1 MSTVIKVKRS
11 EVASSVPTT
20 SDLAVGEIAVNTQDK
35 KIYVRASGGV
45 VEVANVVAGGASG
58 DITEVL
64 TATGSG
70 LTGGSTAGSANLAIN
85 VDDSSLQVSGNT
97 LQVKASGVTN
107 AMLANSGVTINSQ
120 SLSLGGS
127 LTLDSDNIGEGST
140 NLYYSNEKV
149 DDRISVLIQN
159 GTGLS
164 FTYNDSLGT
173 FTPTVSLSSFDTD
186 NLSEGST
193 NKYYTDA
200 QVQAVS
206 INNVVEDASPQLGGN
221 LDLNSSNIT
230 GTGNIDTTGN
240 LTLTSTDTGSS
251 ASPELTL
258 ERDSASPADAD
269 YLGQIKFKGD
279 DDGGSSHVYAKI
291 TGKIQDASAGT
302 EDGIIEFANVKA
314 GTNTITA
321 RLRSDSLQLLNG
333 TGLTVAGN
341 TTLSGTLN
349 SHTIPS
355 GSGTIA
361 LTSDIG
367 STSFSAVGEHILPS
381 VDDTYDLGSSTKK
394 WRNLY
399 VGGDTIF
406 LDDAKIMKSGGALMM
421 NAGVSNSIA
430 SVTISNAGAGYLTQP
445 TLTFPLPDTSGVDT
459 VVISTPGAGY
469 TSAPTVTIDAPAAGG
484 RQATATAVMADDGN
498 GTNTFSVSGVT
509 VDDGGSGYPTAP
521 NVSFSAPG
529 GSGIQTVGSTTVSAA
544 TNGGSQASAFAS
556 INVNTGEI
564 TEVTMVSNG
573 AGYTSVPTLTVSSP
587 NVDTT
592 FNVTVYNDYAS
603 GNNYYTLSG
612 GINES
617 LDIIQG
623 QTYTFDLSSSTHSGH
638 LFALSATQDGTHGG
652 GTKLTSGV
660 TYNGTQGTTGAT
672 MVLVVDANTP
682 STLYPYCE
690 THSGMGGT
698 TSLTKLASGTQAVL
712 TPVLATYDDTLNKKI
727 AMEPFALAMS
737 IALGG

>member
-1 MSTVIKVKRS
+1 
-11 EVASSVPTT
+11 
-20 SDLAVGEIAVNTQDK
+20 
-35 KIYVRASGGV
+35 
-45 VEVANVVAGGASG
+45 
-58 DITEVL
+58 
-64 TATGSG
+64 
-70 LTGGSTAGSANLAIN
+70 
-85 VDDSSLQVSGNT
+85 
-97 LQVKASGVTN
+97 
-107 AMLANSGVTINSQ
+107 
-120 SLSLGGS
+120 
-127 LTLDSDNIGEGST
+127 
-140 NLYYSNEKV
+140 
-149 DDRISVLIQN
+149 
-159 GTGLS
+159 
-164 FTYNDSLGT
+164 
-173 FTPTVSLSSFDTD
+173 
-186 NLSEGST
+186 
-193 NKYYTDA
+193 
-200 QVQAVS
+200 
-206 INNVVEDASPQLGGN
+206 
-221 LDLNSSNIT
+221 
-230 GTGNIDTTGN
+230 
-240 LTLTSTDTGSS
+240 
-251 ASPELTL
+251 
-258 ERDSASPADAD
+258 
-269 YLGQIKFKGD
+269 
-279 DDGGSSHVYAKI
+279 
-291 TGKIQDASAGT
+291 
-302 EDGIIEFANVKA
+302 
-314 GTNTITA
+314 
-321 RLRSDSLQLLNG
+321 
-333 TGLTVAGN
+333 
-341 TTLSGTLN
+341 
-349 SHTIPS
+349 
-355 GSGTIA
+355 
-361 LTSDIG
+361 
-367 STSFSAVGEHILPS
+367 
-381 VDDTYDLGSSTKK
+381 
-394 WRNLY
+394 
-399 VGGDTIF
+399 
-406 LDDAKIMKSGGALMM
+406 MKSGGALMM

-544 TNGGSQASAFAS
+544 TNGGSQASAFAG

-564 TEVTMVSNG
+564 TSVTMVSNG
-573 AGYTSVPTLTVSSP
+573 GGYTSVPTLTVSSP

>member
-11 EVASSVPTT
+11 ETASSVPTT
-20 SDLAVGEIAVNTQDK
+20 SDLAVGEIAVNTADK
-35 KIYVRASGGV
+35 KVYVRASGGV

-85 VDDSSLQVSGNT
+85 VDDSSLQISGNT
-97 LQVKASGVTN
+97 VQVKASGVTN

-120 SLSLGGS
+120 SLSLGGA

-140 NLYYSNEKV
+140 NLYYTNERV
-149 DDRISVLIQN
+149 DDRISALVQN

-164 FTYNDSLGT
+164 WTYNDALNT
-173 FTPTVSLSSFDTD
+173 FTPAVSLSSFDTD

-193 NKYYTDA
+193 NLYHTSGRVNTLIDTRVTKTFVDNLNVVAASATGNAATATALASAQNFSLTGDVTASAVSFDGSGAVQLTTDIAANSITPTELNVTDA
-200 QVQAVS
+200 AGALQSDGA
-206 INNVVEDASPQLGGN
+206 GN
-221 LDLNSSNIT
+221 LSF
-230 GTGNIDTTGN
+230 GTV
-240 LTLTSTDTGSS
+240 S
-251 ASPELTL
+251 A
-258 ERDSASPADAD
+258 
-269 YLGQIKFKGD
+269 
-279 DDGGSSHVYAKI
+279 
-291 TGKIQDASAGT
+291 
-302 EDGIIEFANVKA
+302 
-314 GTNTITA
+314 
-321 RLRSDSLQLLNG
+321 
-333 TGLTVAGN
+333 
-341 TTLSGTLN
+341 
-349 SHTIPS
+349 
-355 GSGTIA
+355 
-361 LTSDIG
+361 
-367 STSFSAVGEHILPS
+367 SFSAIGEHVLPS

-484 RQATATAVMADDGN
+484 RQATATATIADDGN
-498 GTNTFSVSGVT
+498 GTNTFSVSGVV

-529 GSGIQTVGSTTVSAA
+529 GSGIQTVGSTTVSAS
-544 TNGGSQASAFAS
+544 TNGGSQASAFAG

-564 TEVTMVSNG
+564 TSVTMVSNG

>member
-11 EVASSVPTT
+11 ETASSVPTT
-20 SDLAVGEIAVNTQDK
+20 SDLAVGEIAVNTADK
-35 KIYVRASGGV
+35 KVYVRASGGV

-85 VDDSSLQVSGNT
+85 VDDSSLQISGNT

-120 SLSLGGS
+120 SLSLGGA

-140 NLYYSNEKV
+140 NLYYTNERV
-149 DDRISVLIQN
+149 DDRISALVQN

-164 FTYNDSLGT
+164 WTYNDALNT
-173 FTPTVSLSSFDTD
+173 FTPAVSLSSFDTD

-193 NKYYTDA
+193 NLYHTSGRVNTLIDTRVTKTFVDNLNVVAASATGNAATATALASAQNFSLTGDVTASAVSFDGSGAVQLTTDIAANSITPTELNVTDA
-200 QVQAVS
+200 AGALQSDGA
-206 INNVVEDASPQLGGN
+206 GN
-221 LDLNSSNIT
+221 LSF
-230 GTGNIDTTGN
+230 GTV
-240 LTLTSTDTGSS
+240 S
-251 ASPELTL
+251 A
-258 ERDSASPADAD
+258 
-269 YLGQIKFKGD
+269 
-279 DDGGSSHVYAKI
+279 
-291 TGKIQDASAGT
+291 
-302 EDGIIEFANVKA
+302 
-314 GTNTITA
+314 
-321 RLRSDSLQLLNG
+321 
-333 TGLTVAGN
+333 
-341 TTLSGTLN
+341 
-349 SHTIPS
+349 
-355 GSGTIA
+355 
-361 LTSDIG
+361 
-367 STSFSAVGEHILPS
+367 SFSAIGEHVLPS

-484 RQATATAVMADDGN
+484 RQATATATIADDGN
-498 GTNTFSVSGVT
+498 GTNTFSVSGVV

-544 TNGGSQASAFAS
+544 TNGGSQASAFAG

-564 TEVTMVSNG
+564 TSVTMVSNG